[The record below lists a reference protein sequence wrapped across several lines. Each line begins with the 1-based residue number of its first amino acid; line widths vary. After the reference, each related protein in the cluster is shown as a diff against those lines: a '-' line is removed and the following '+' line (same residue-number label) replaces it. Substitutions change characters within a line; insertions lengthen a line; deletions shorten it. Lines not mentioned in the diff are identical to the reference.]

1 MLESS
6 LYDLLFAHRDNLYYR
21 ITMPTITFKV
31 TPEEAAL
38 IRARAKA
45 AQRTLSEFLR
55 DQVLGRGSS
64 KKIRLQPSR
73 KTGILT
79 IPRKPHARRLTTE
92 TVSEL
97 LSDFP

>member
-1 MLESS
+1 
-6 LYDLLFAHRDNLYYR
+6 
-21 ITMPTITFKV
+21 MPTITFKV

-38 IRARAKA
+38 LRARAKA

-55 DQVLGRGSS
+55 DQVLGRATNKKTRLKPS
-64 KKIRLQPSR
+64 K
-73 KTGILT
+73 KTGIL
-79 IPRKPHARRLTTE
+79 IVPRKPLARRLTTE